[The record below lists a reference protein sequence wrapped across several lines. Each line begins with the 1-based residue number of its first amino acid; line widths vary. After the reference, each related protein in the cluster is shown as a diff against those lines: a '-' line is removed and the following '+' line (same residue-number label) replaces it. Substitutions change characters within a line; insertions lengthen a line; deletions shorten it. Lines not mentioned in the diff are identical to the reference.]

1 MGLKGKTY
9 ASLITKKNTSI
20 PGLFKKKSKSKK
32 KKKRRLK
39 K

>member
-9 ASLITKKNTSI
+9 ADLITKKNTSI
-20 PGLFKKKSKSKK
+20 PGLNKPRKKSKK
-32 KKKRRLK
+32 KKKRRK